1 VNRFANILI
10 VDDEE
15 SVRSQM
21 RDLLQ
26 NKGHRV
32 QTAQSGFEAVEHA
45 RNHSDLEVV
54 FLDLTMPGM
63 DGFATLQQ
71 LHMLRPEL
79 KIIMCSSANE
89 TSTVL
94 LSVKMGA
101 HNYLSKP
108 FHGETL
114 ERVLDDCLV
123 GRHSPTGRNRRGAPR
138 MSLKFNVRHGMA
150 KEGSLCEGLGR
161 ELSIRGLGFLSE
173 KKYDLGNEIDLSF
186 KLPSSSSAVKTKG
199 RVRDVRGNTI
209 GAEFVN
215 LPLCDVLKIVD
226 ILYDHT

>member
-1 VNRFANILI
+1 MNRFANILI

-15 SVRSQM
+15 PVRSQM
-21 RDLLQ
+21 RDLLLH
-26 NKGHRV
+26 KGHRV
-32 QTAQSGFEAVEHA
+32 QTAQSGFEALEQA
-45 RNHSDLEVV
+45 RKHPDLEVV

-71 LHMLRPEL
+71 LHKLHPEL

-94 LSVKMGA
+94 RSVKLGA

-108 FHGETL
+108 LHDEAL
-114 ERVLDDCLV
+114 DRVLDDCLV
-123 GRHSPTGRNRRGAPR
+123 GRQSPTGRNRRVAPR
-138 MSLKFNVRHGMA
+138 VSLKFKVRHGVA
-150 KEGSLCEGLGR
+150 TEGNLFEGLGR
-161 ELSIRGLGFLSE
+161 ELSIRGLGFISN

-186 KLPSSSSAVKTKG
+186 KLPSASADVKTKG
-199 RVRDVRGNTI
+199 RVRHVRGNTI

-215 LPLCDVLKIVD
+215 LPLCDVMKIVD
-226 ILYDHT
+226 ILYDHN